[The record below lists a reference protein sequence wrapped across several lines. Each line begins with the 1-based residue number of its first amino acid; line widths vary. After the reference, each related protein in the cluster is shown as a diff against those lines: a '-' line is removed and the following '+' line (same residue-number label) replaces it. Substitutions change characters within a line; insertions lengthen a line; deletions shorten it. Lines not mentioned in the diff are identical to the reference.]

1 MNPPA
6 TAISEHVRLIK
17 EEPPQR
23 FEVDAILFDID
34 GTLVDSTAA
43 VTRTWTTWAN
53 NHGIEPARILEVC
66 HGRRSQD
73 TVAMFL
79 PAAEDHAES
88 VAELEQLDLND
99 LDGVVALPG
108 TRDLLAKLPQQR
120 WGAVTSGAKLLME
133 KRLQAAGLPV
143 PPVLI
148 ASETVSKGKP
158 DPEGYRLAAT
168 RLGFD
173 VTRCLVIEDAPAGIQ
188 AGLAAGAQVMAV
200 ATSHPADEL
209 GAAHAVV
216 PDLTACTI
224 TVTGGPILVDLS

>member
-6 TAISEHVRLIK
+6 TAISEHVRLHK

-23 FEVDAILFDID
+23 FEVEAILFDID

-53 NHGIEPARILEVC
+53 NHGLEPARILEVC

-108 TRDLLAKLPQQR
+108 TRNLLAKLPQQR

-158 DPEGYRLAAT
+158 DPEGYRLAAAQ
-168 RLGFD
+168 LGFEAA
-173 VTRCLVIEDAPAGIQ
+173 RCLVVEDAPAGIQ
-188 AGLAAGAQVMAV
+188 AGLAAGAQVLAV
-200 ATSHPADEL
+200 ATSHPANEL
-209 GAAHAVV
+209 GEAHTVI
-216 PDLTACTI
+216 PDLTACT
-224 TVTGGPILVDLS
+224 VTTTGARVLVELT